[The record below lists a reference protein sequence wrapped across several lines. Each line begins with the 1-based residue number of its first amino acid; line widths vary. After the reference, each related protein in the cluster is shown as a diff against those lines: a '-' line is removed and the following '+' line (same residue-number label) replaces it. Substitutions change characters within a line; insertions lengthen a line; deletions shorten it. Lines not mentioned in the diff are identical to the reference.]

1 MNVSVSRKG
10 FYKIIKNIFQETAE
24 IKDGYPILI
33 PIESKHQI
41 YINDLLIF
49 LEKDKQHLLSVNS
62 YGQMSIVKENT
73 DGHRSNHIIFNLSS
87 LNSISFLTKSV
98 YTDINPKT
106 NDYYNEMFRFTLK

>member
-1 MNVSVSRKG
+1 MNITVNKKG
-10 FYKIIKNIFQETAE
+10 FYKLAKKIFEDFAE

-49 LEKDKQHLLSVNS
+49 LEKDKQHFLSVNS
-62 YGQMSIVKENT
+62 YGQMSIVKENE
-73 DGHRSNHIIFNLSS
+73 DGHRSNHIIFNLPS
-87 LNSISFLTKSV
+87 LNSISFLAKSV

-106 NDYYNEMFRFTLK
+106 SDYYNEMFRFTLE